1 MKKSCNFIRRMFRM
15 ALIWAVAGALAG
27 VLVETLNDLLPGGLP
42 MSSLLD
48 VWPPVLAV
56 AGFLGGAVL
65 FVVARLVGTRRL
77 R

>member
-1 MKKSCNFIRRMFRM
+1 M